1 MSNLSHPL
9 EKYLIPAFGRGPVV
23 PEGLYLSPVVLLVR
37 FKVSVAQADD
47 MLVKAEVRR
56 AMRVIMSEV
65 LRHGIHCP
73 AVALLGPSVDD
84 EGGEVAITEKLGHLV
99 SDHEWHQGEFLV
111 FVEPSANAAERSQ
124 DLLAPEPPKVHLAL
138 RRQWLGEVI
147 ETCSGATTNNPT
159 LQALIAAWR
168 SELDDAQRRR
178 REEAQTEARCS
189 SVGTRKLE
197 DLVAGVRQR
206 TRLREMLDEVA
217 GL

>member
-73 AVALLGPSVDD
+73 AVALLEPSAHDV
-84 EGGEVAITEKLGHLV
+84 GGEVAITEKLGHLV

-111 FVEPSANAAERSQ
+111 FVESSANAAAERSQ
-124 DLLAPEPPKVHLAL
+124 DLLAPDPPKVHLAL

-159 LQALIAAWR
+159 LQALIAAWS
-168 SELDDAQRRR
+168 SELDDAQRSR
-178 REEAQTEARCS
+178 REEAETEARCS
-189 SVGTRKLE
+189 NVGTRKLE
-197 DLVAGVRQR
+197 ELVAGVRSKALQI
-206 TRLREMLDEVA
+206 LNEVA